1 MYELKKLIIEFE
13 NVNGRLYDLSFVL
26 PSTGVPN
33 LLMSFKNKANYQKIA
48 QHYSGSLIC
57 LYDDSGNWANDDYI
71 ISWIDANGEPNLP
84 ISLSFKQF
92 LSILPYGTGLIYDV
106 LYLINKHH
114 NKTKLNQYLDEDYS
128 SKIWSEQLLTNKSH
142 YKNHTLFIDFI
153 SSNGIELAKDP
164 LTIIKDANN
173 IK

>member
-1 MYELKKLIIEFE
+1 MYELLKSIIEFQ
-13 NVNGRLYDLSFVL
+13 NINGRIYDLSFVL
-26 PSTGVPN
+26 PSTEVPN
-33 LLMSFKNKANYQKIA
+33 LLLTFKNKACYRKIA

-57 LYDDSGNWANDDYI
+57 LYDDSGNWTTDDYTI
-71 ISWIDANGEPNLP
+71 CWVDANGEPNLP
-84 ISLSFKQF
+84 LSVSLKQF
-92 LSILPYGTGLIYDV
+92 LSILPYGTGLLYDV
-106 LYLINKHH
+106 LYLINKQL
-114 NKTKLNQYLDEDYS
+114 NKTKLSQYLNEDYS

-164 LTIIKDANN
+164 LTIIKVANN